1 MFDIG
6 FLELLLVGII
16 GLIILGP
23 ERLPIAAR
31 TLGKWVGKARRLV
44 SQFSQEIDKE
54 IEIEEL
60 KTQLKKQGESF
71 DINKD
76 VRQIQETVSQALKE
90 AEDDAGKSAEKEL
103 ERHSGEYEPLPRKE
117 PDLDFHDQ
125 ALTDSNQTSPTQP
138 PSSAATA
145 STTHK

>member
-6 FLELLLVGII
+6 FLELVLVGII

-23 ERLPIAAR
+23 ERLPVAAR

-44 SQFSQEIDKE
+44 SQFTQEIDKE

-60 KTQLKKQGESF
+60 KAQLKKQGESL

-76 VRQIQETVSQALKE
+76 VQQIQDTVSKALKE
-90 AEDDAGKSAEKEL
+90 AEEDANKDAEKEL
-103 ERHSGEYEPLPRKE
+103 KPHSSEFEPLPRKE
-117 PDLDFHDQ
+117 PDAAFRDQ
-125 ALTDSNQTSPTQP
+125 TAIEENQPSSTQP
-138 PSSAATA
+138 LSSSAH
-145 STTHK
+145 TTLK

>member
-6 FLELLLVGII
+6 FLELVLVGII

-31 TLGKWVGKARRLV
+31 TLGKWVGRARRLV
-44 SQFSQEIDKE
+44 SQFTQEIDKE

-60 KTQLKKQGESF
+60 KAQLKKQGESL

-76 VRQIQETVSQALKE
+76 VRQIQDTVSQALKE
-90 AEDDAGKSAEKEL
+90 AEQYTESYADKEL
-103 ERHSGEYEPLPRKE
+103 EPHSGEYEPLPRKA
-117 PDLDFHDQ
+117 PDAAYHDQ
-125 ALTDSNQTSPTQP
+125 TSLAPDQTESSQQA
-138 PSSAATA
+138 SSA
-145 STTHK
+145 SHTTHK